1 MNLTEEYINEMEKKL
16 KLMKDFLDG
25 KTLQF
30 KERYLPE
37 KCWKTLESP
46 LWDFLNYDYRVKPE
60 EQEKPKKLMTNGQL
74 SELLQKGYGTWL
86 FKDNL
91 GYAHAGYSYSFDK
104 EDDSVT
110 DKWIRPWGSKE
121 WIEPTVDIYKEFMN
135 RKEKERRYQNI
146 KISIKKL
153 NGDDFEVESEPDEE
167 TIKDYSDAGH
177 REAEP
182 SIGERFLCK
191 GKLYECIECNDCD
204 KCALNETSCY
214 AFNCNERKDGKS
226 VVFVDVSKTENTT
239 ASEDSSATVSKE
251 ESVGIHKRTPQ
262 EIADFFNCY
271 VAMDEDGYWYLYNE
285 EPIIGKDDFSWST
298 ANCGT
303 GDILSISES
312 FLLLNAEEDH
322 NWRTLYRPHREPIMN
337 EEGEDD

>member
-74 SELLQKGYGTWL
+74 SELLQKGYGTWF

-104 EDDSVT
+104 EDNSVT

-121 WIEPTVDIYKEFMN
+121 WIEPTVDIYEEFMN
-135 RKEKERRYQNI
+135 SKEKERRYQNI

-167 TIKDYSDAGH
+167 TIKDYSDCGSV
-177 REAEP
+177 EP
-182 SIGERFLCK
+182 KTGEVFRYNGLTLRCEE
-191 GKLYECIECNDCD
+191 GGCGDG
-204 KCALNETSCY
+204 CALVKLPCY
-214 AFNCNERKDGKS
+214 AFECMKGERVDGKG
-226 VVFVDVSKTENTT
+226 VHFVDVSKTENTT
-239 ASEDSSATVSKE
+239 ASEDSSSTQKE
-251 ESVGIHKRTPQ
+251 GVGVHKRTPQ

-271 VAMDEDGYWYLYNE
+271 VAMDKDGEWFLYSE
-285 EPIIGKDDFSWST
+285 EPRLERYSWDSSKGLIYLRD
-298 ANCGT
+298 NLGFLSF
-303 GDILSISES
+303 IL
-312 FLLLNAEEDH
+312 ATEDH
-322 NWRTLYRPHREPIMN
+322 DWRTLYRPHQEPIVN
-337 EEGEDD
+337 EEEEDD